1 MSLRPTTLDA
11 ERVTRLALG
20 AGVAIRVVYW
30 LSKWNTPLGL
40 NDSIYYGGQASQLI
54 RGRFFRELFV
64 DIPGAEH
71 GPLTSILMAPFSFG
85 DDRARWQRLV
95 TLACGITL
103 VWVLSR
109 LGARLGG
116 ARLGAIT
123 AVIAAVAPNLWMN
136 DGLVMSE
143 SVSMLLA
150 ATTVWLALIASSTWR
165 RRDLVLL
172 GVAAGLGALAR
183 SELVLLIPL
192 VLVWL
197 LICRRREGLPPWPA
211 ALRVAVVAGLVL
223 APWVLFNLARFE
235 RPVFLTT
242 NDGTTLLGA
251 NCPMSYT
258 GTDRGGWALNCVVA
272 DPDYRVDEDRSVRS
286 ARQRSMAIEFV
297 RDHTSEVP
305 VVVMARL
312 GRTLDLYGL
321 SNLVYQDV
329 GEERPRWAAW
339 LGVLTFW
346 VMAVLSVI
354 GWRALPRRQ
363 RWLLTLPILVT
374 LCTTVLFYGGHRIRS
389 SAEPSLVL
397 LTAVAVHH
405 LLASRRRRLPSH
417 PVNSL
422 EMRS

>member
-1 MSLRPTTLDA
+1 MTLRPPTLDA
-11 ERVTRLALG
+11 ERVARAALG
-20 AGVAIRVVYW
+20 VGVAVRVVYW
-30 LSKWNTPLGL
+30 LTKWNTPLGL

-109 LGARLGG
+109 IGTRLGG
-116 ARLGAIT
+116 VRLGAIT
-123 AVIAAVAPNLWMN
+123 AVIAALAPNLWMN

-150 ATTVWLALIASSTWR
+150 ATTLWAALIAADTWR
-165 RRDLVLL
+165 HRDLALL

-197 LICRRREGLPPWPA
+197 LICRRREGLSWWQPV
-211 ALRVAVVAGLVL
+211 LRVGIVAGVVL
-223 APWVLFNLARFE
+223 APWVLFNLSRFE

-242 NDGTTLLGA
+242 NDGTTLLGS

-258 GTDRGGWALNCVVA
+258 GDDRGGWALNCVIA

-286 ARQRSMAIEFV
+286 ARQRSMAIDFI

-305 VVVMARL
+305 VVVLARL

-339 LGVLTFW
+339 LGVVTFW
-346 VMAVLSVI
+346 MMAVLSAI
-354 GWRALPRRQ
+354 GWRRLPRRQ
-363 RWLLTLPILVT
+363 RWLLTLPILVV
-374 LCTTVLFYGGHRIRS
+374 LATTVLFYGGHRIRS

-397 LTAVAVHH
+397 LTAVALHH
-405 LLASRRRRLPSH
+405 LTASRRRARPAAS
-417 PVNSL
+417 ST
-422 EMRS
+422 